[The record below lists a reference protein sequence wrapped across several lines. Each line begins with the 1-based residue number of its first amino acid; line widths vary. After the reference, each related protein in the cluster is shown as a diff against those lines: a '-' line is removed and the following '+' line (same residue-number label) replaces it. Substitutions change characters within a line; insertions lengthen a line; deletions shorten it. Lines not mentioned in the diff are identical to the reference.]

1 MDCLNVSSILPI
13 SPRKKRGQIQV
24 IFGPMFSGKSTE
36 LMRRV
41 RRFQVAQYKCLVI
54 KYAKDTRYSDQGV
67 ATHDKYTMEAVP
79 ANCLEDVRSLAL
91 QACVIGIDEGQFFPD
106 TVAFCEE
113 MANNGKIVIVSALD
127 GTFQRKA
134 FGNILNLVPLAE
146 SVVKLNAVCMQ
157 CFKEAAYTK
166 RLGAE
171 KEVEVIGGADMYH
184 AVCRSCYGGLLAKSG
199 KENCEP
205 SREETPPNKVS
216 GKQLDLSAQRKLFGQ
231 LQL

>member
-24 IFGPMFSGKSTE
+24 IFGPMFSGK
-36 LMRRV
+36 R
-41 RRFQVAQYKCLVI
+41 
-54 KYAKDTRYSDQGV
+54 
-67 ATHDKYTMEAVP
+67 
-79 ANCLEDVRSLAL
+79 
-91 QACVIGIDEGQFFPD
+91 
-106 TVAFCEE
+106 
-113 MANNGKIVIVSALD
+113 NGM
-127 GTFQRKA
+127 GRKA